1 MSDVLAGLVMN
12 FTSINSANE
21 LKRYCAKKMTS

>member
-12 FTSINSANE
+12 FTSTTSANE
-21 LKRYCAKKMTS
+21 LKRYCANKMNS